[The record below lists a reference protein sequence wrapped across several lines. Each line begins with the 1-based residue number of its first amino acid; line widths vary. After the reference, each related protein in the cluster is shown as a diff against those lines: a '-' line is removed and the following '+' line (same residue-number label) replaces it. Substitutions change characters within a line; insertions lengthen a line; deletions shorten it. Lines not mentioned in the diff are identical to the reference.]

1 MGYSLVFYSLD
12 WNTLC
17 HELLAQRSQHMASI
31 RQSQWE
37 QLHRQQTHEEVE
49 AAWVRA
55 RKELSRSLTSGLLRP
70 PSPVT
75 LDGDAALLFVA
86 QVQHLGLNL
95 GELDHASAS
104 GQEFLGGFLGNVAAT
119 CFEVPKLMEWLT
131 DRPICELRSEL
142 LPSWGGIRQVE
153 LLQMTRAYQRKQQ
166 DLPETSED
174 CDIWLEELAL
184 LLQDAE
190 SNHQDVVTLYL

>member
-17 HELLAQRSQHMASI
+17 QELMAQRPQHLASI
-31 RQSQWE
+31 RQAQWE
-37 QLHRQQTHEEVE
+37 LLHQQQTPREVE
-49 AAWVRA
+49 AAWERA
-55 RKELSRSLTSGLLRP
+55 CRELSRSLTPGLLRP

-75 LDGDAALLFVA
+75 LEKDAALLFVA
-86 QVQHLGLNL
+86 QVRHLGQNI

-104 GQEFLGGFLGNVAAT
+104 GEAFLGEFLDNVAAT
-119 CFEVPKLMEWLT
+119 CFEAPKLMEWLT
-131 DRPICELRSEL
+131 DRPICEFRSEL

-166 DLPETSED
+166 DLPETSGD
-174 CDIWLEELAL
+174 NDVWLEELAVI
-184 LLQDAE
+184 LQDAA
-190 SNHQDVVTLYL
+190 SHHRDVVTLYL